1 MMTTD
6 ELGVQEREIINR
18 FFDEKVPDAF
28 GTKFPMCYCTEYSC
42 TRYAKAVLETEDIA
56 PVKNQG
62 SNSFTLQSSTSVV
75 QFRLKSFNL
84 DILELASMIYGDLVP
99 EVTEHIWFILPTYS
113 SKLIPG
119 QVHLLQPFPAEFP
132 LEREKQTVTELG
144 AFVARAAFFEQ
155 PKTLL
160 QNTSWTKNAPGMLD
174 RLAENSSL
182 SIHAPELLDIVH
194 NLQLNVHLLET
205 LPMVLTHHD
214 LSQVNIVVNEAGNVT
229 GVLEFD
235 EAGIEAFGMCIWG
248 FYECFFGSMED
259 SRGSF
264 YEEMPLLAD
273 AFWGSLWANVP
284 SNLKEVEMEKAM
296 KVSLSIGILNR
307 YFIRGM
313 VDEIDLTNQ
322 VHLRSLEYARGILPQ
337 IWKN

>member
-1 MMTTD
+1 MMTT
-6 ELGVQEREIINR
+6 EEWEAQEREIIDR
-18 FFDEKVPDAF
+18 FFHEKVPETF
-28 GTKFPMCYCTEYSC
+28 GTKFPTRYRTENIC
-42 TRYAKAVLETEDIA
+42 IGYAKAVLETEDIT
-56 PVKNQG
+56 PVKSQG
-62 SNSFTLQSSTSVV
+62 SNSFTMQSSTSVV

-84 DILELASMIYGDLVP
+84 DILELASMIYGNLVP
-99 EVTEHIWFILPTYS
+99 EVTEHEWFILPTYS

-119 QVHLLQPFPAEFP
+119 QAHLLQPFPAEFP

-144 AFVARAAFFEQ
+144 AFVAQAAFFEQ

-160 QNTSWTKNAPGMLD
+160 QNTSWTKSASGMLD
-174 RLAENSSL
+174 RLAENPSL
-182 SIHAPELLDIVH
+182 EIHAPELMDIVRD
-194 NLQLNVHLLET
+194 LQLNVHLLEA

-214 LSQVNIVVNEAGNVT
+214 FSQVNILVNEAGNVT
-229 GVLEFD
+229 GVLHFD
-235 EAGIEAFGMCIWG
+235 DAGIEAFGMCIWG
-248 FYECFFGSMED
+248 LYECFFGSMED
-259 SRGSF
+259 SRWSF

-284 SNLKEVEMEKAM
+284 SHLKEVEMEKAM

-313 VDEIDLTNQ
+313 VDEIDLTDQ
-322 VHLRSLEYARGILPQ
+322 VHCRSLEYARGILPQ